1 MLPQLS
7 PRNLGLR
14 GSPVTFHTMKMFVD
28 VGNHSNQSGAN
39 PCGRGCGK
47 CSMSS
52 KSQSISGSD
61 LEPKKIDL
69 FIYYKHYFTLA
80 CSVEVVLSSTFWDDD
95 ATRA

>member
-1 MLPQLS
+1 
-7 PRNLGLR
+7 
-14 GSPVTFHTMKMFVD
+14 
-28 VGNHSNQSGAN
+28 
-39 PCGRGCGK
+39 
-47 CSMSS
+47 MSS